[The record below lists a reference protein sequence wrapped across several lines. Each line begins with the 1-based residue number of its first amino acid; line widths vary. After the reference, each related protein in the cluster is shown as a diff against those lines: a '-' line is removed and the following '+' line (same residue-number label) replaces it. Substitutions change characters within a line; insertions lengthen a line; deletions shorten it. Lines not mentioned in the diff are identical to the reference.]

1 MKLLHQENELEQ
13 IVRLV
18 GIDTLSPQDR
28 LIMETARMIREDFLQ
43 QNAFLDT
50 DSYTSPQKQYALLEL
65 ILEYSAACS
74 EAIEKGA
81 RPDDLF
87 VIPSRERIGRAKYS
101 PENEFEQKYK
111 EISVEMKAEIKEIA
125 DRAGDM

>member
-1 MKLLHQENELEQ
+1 MN
-13 IVRLV
+13 
-18 GIDTLSPQDR
+18 
-28 LIMETARMIREDFLQ
+28 TAPP
-43 QNAFLDT
+43 A
-50 DSYTSPQKQYALLEL
+50 P
-65 ILEYSAACS
+65 

-87 VIPSRERIGRAKYS
+87 VIPSRERIGAKYS